1 MTGLE
6 LHRAA
11 TALVATLEQPEGAD
25 PETFAPEL
33 AAFLDG
39 TSDKMSA
46 YRWALRA
53 IDSSAAELRA
63 METTIAG
70 RRRYLET
77 QAARVSSLATMLLT
91 DMEALGEEPKIKRP
105 EFSAWLATTESV
117 TVADDAVEHLPTTM
131 LRIVRMPDKVAIKA
145 ALKSGDEIPGC
156 AILSTRGVR
165 WR

>member
-6 LHRAA
+6 LHRHA

-39 TSDKMSA
+39 TTDRISA

-53 IDSSAAELRA
+53 IDSSAAELRSIEA
-63 METTIAG
+63 TVAS
-70 RRRYLET
+70 RRRYLEQ
-77 QAARVSSLATMLLT
+77 QAARVTSLATMLLT
-91 DMEALGEEPKIKRP
+91 DMEQLGEEPKVKRP

-117 TVADDAVEHLPTTM
+117 TVADEAIALLPPTM
-131 LRIVRMPDKVAIKA
+131 LRVRTEPDKTAIKI
-145 ALKSGDEIPGC
+145 ALKAGAELPGC

>member
-6 LHRAA
+6 LHRHA

-39 TSDKMSA
+39 SADKIAA
-46 YRWALRA
+46 YIFLM
-53 IDSSAAELRA
+53 RA
-63 METTIAG
+63 MKTDVESLARLEATITY
-70 RRRYLET
+70 RRRYMER
-77 QAARVSSLATMLLT
+77 QGDRVASLATMLLT